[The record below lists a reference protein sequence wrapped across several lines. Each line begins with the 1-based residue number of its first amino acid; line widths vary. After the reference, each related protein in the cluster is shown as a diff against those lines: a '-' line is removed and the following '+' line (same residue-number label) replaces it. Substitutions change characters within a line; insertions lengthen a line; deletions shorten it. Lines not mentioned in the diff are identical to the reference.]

1 MRKKRT
7 LETDEQ
13 RGKRKEFAAQAKI
26 DETKAAD
33 DAIDKQIKTNIRL
46 YGA

>member
-1 MRKKRT
+1 MRKPRK

-13 RGKRKEFAAQAKI
+13 RSERNQLAARMKN
-26 DETKAAD
+26 DEAQAAD